1 MLPRDAAGMSASLI
15 KLARC
20 SKKASPDEAPRK
32 PPGAAT
38 THFGSD
44 IARLV
49 ARR

>member
-20 SKKASPDEAPRK
+20 SKKASPDEAP
-32 PPGAAT
+32 PGAAT
-38 THFGSD
+38 THFDSD